1 MDEQAEA
8 VEGAVSERPRPDQ
21 APDQAPDVVIP
32 ALALVV
38 IASRPAEA
46 AQAFAA
52 RHFRPEE
59 VVSIESER
67 VASEAFAA
75 ARLNIAQRLSDGL
88 LTVATIGGEGADLS
102 AALARLAHHHD
113 VAPVALTL
121 GRAIAAARFPLGP
134 RSYEAA
140 HALLTPHEWLTAR
153 IIRQPLACDLRGESG
168 PFDIIG
174 DVHGCYSELRDLLT
188 LLGYVD
194 DGAGGMRHPT
204 GRRAVFVGDLVDRG
218 PGVTQVARQVMDMVA
233 AGQAFCAPGNHDIKL
248 MRALE
253 GRHVTIAHGLQ
264 ESLDQIAA
272 LPSEAERER
281 FTRDFV
287 AFIRRIPPY
296 LMLDGGALV
305 VAHAGLPERY
315 QGRISER
322 VRVLVF
328 YGETTGGEDQYG
340 HPERID
346 WAADYHGAAAV
357 VYGHTPHRE
366 THWRNNTINVDT
378 GCVHGGRLT
387 AVRWPERAVVSV
399 PAHREYAHRAGG
411 LH

>member
-1 MDEQAEA
+1 MDEQGNAEA
-8 VEGAVSERPRPDQ
+8 GAVSEQ
-21 APDQAPDVVIP
+21 AAQPAPELVIP

-38 IASRPAEA
+38 VASQPGDA

-52 RHFRPEE
+52 RHFTAAE
-59 VVSIESER
+59 VVSVEAEA
-67 VASEAFAA
+67 VAPAEFEA
-75 ARLNIAQRLSDGL
+75 ARLRISRRLDDGL
-88 LTVATIGGEGADLS
+88 LTVAVIGGVAADLI
-102 AALARLAHHHD
+102 AALARLAHHYD
-113 VAPVALTL
+113 VAPIGVTL
-121 GRAIAAARFPLGP
+121 GRALPVARFPLGP

-140 HALLTPHEWLTAR
+140 HALLTPAQWLAAR
-153 IIRQPLACDLRGESG
+153 VIRQPLACDLRAESG

-174 DVHGCYSELRDLLT
+174 DVHGCYDELLDLLA
-188 LLGYVD
+188 LLGYAD
-194 DGAGGMRHPT
+194 DGQGGMRHPA

-218 PGVTQVARQVMDMVA
+218 PGVLQVARLVMRMVM

-253 GRHVTIAHGLQ
+253 GRHVYIAHGLQ

-272 LPSEAERER
+272 LPSGAERER
-281 FTRDFV
+281 FRRDFV

-305 VAHAGLPERY
+305 VAHAGLPARY

-346 WAADYHGAAAV
+346 WAADYHGDAAV

-366 THWRNNTINVDT
+366 TRWRNDTINVDT

-399 PAHREYAHRAGG
+399 AAHREYAHRAGG
-411 LH
+411 LR